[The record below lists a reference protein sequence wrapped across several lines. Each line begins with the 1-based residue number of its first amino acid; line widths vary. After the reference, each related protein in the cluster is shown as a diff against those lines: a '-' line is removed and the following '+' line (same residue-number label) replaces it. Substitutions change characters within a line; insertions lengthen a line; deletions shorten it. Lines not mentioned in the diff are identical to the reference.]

1 MKRKLSLNISP
12 LISILGMMHRARV
25 GFSISRT
32 TVKKLT
38 EELQKKVYTVQITTF
53 WWDLF
58 ALGVS
63 VATTIMDPR
72 KWAQGNA
79 ISDVVDAAEDL
90 LATGSNLKQLND
102 MDSKMF
108 EVHKTIYR
116 IANGLNDND
125 DFLRIVKKILPSSE
139 LDVSSEE
146 FNHAKKKF
154 LQKYIDYSP
163 QVRLAEI
170 TRVGELINNIID
182 ELCGLIKDARGP
194 WAYIEAGRLHYE
206 GKCFTLMSAV
216 STMTSYNE
224 QLYEFQFEYM
234 DALAE
239 YMRSSTATVASR
251 EINADL
257 FHRTTEPSLTRLR
270 SMTVGAFFTHEM
282 QKWQI
287 MEDYC
292 DVLEYR
298 NGGLR
303 PAICKELSAD
313 FPSLLAY
320 KPKECDSDV
329 EKIVDIPAQENTSGR
344 KPNASA
350 IYLSDLISGKP
361 VTLQVPNTDWL
372 IRNKWIT
379 EKDANSAIFVKNF
392 ELFIPAQ
399 HRPTRKVR
407 TEVTASINRLY
418 PGGPIYGIKPA
429 AVFVTEY
436 EVGKADLGCRIPL
449 IDNPYTTCKHKKLP
463 KICERTQSNNADNFQ
478 TMTKYPSVFARWSIQ
493 AFGYEGYKMEKYA
506 TPFTIK
512 AKVQLCKIRDRIPVT
527 HYEKPTEEGDGDAA
541 EADED
546 ADTKDE
552 VSSTTT
558 WGCCYESTYFNA
570 TANACSECPSDSR
583 KGMGGYACFFQRE
596 A

>member
-1 MKRKLSLNISP
+1 MKQ
-12 LISILGMMHRARV
+12 ARI
-25 GFSISRT
+25 GFYNSRT
-32 TVKKLT
+32 TVNKLT
-38 EELQKKVYTVQITTF
+38 KELEKKVYTVQITTL

-79 ISDVVDAAEDL
+79 ISDVVDSAENL
-90 LATGSNLKQLND
+90 LATGANLRQLND
-102 MDSKMF
+102 MEKKMLTTQK
-108 EVHKTIYR
+108 EIYN
-116 IANGLNDND
+116 IASGLNDND
-125 DFLRIVKKILPSSE
+125 NFLKIVKKILPSSE

-163 QVRLAEI
+163 RVRLSDI

-182 ELCGLIKDARGP
+182 ELCGLIEDGRGP
-194 WAYIEAGRLHYE
+194 WAYVEAGMLHYE
-206 GKCFTLMSAV
+206 GKCFKLMSAV

-257 FHRTTEPSLTRLR
+257 FHRTSNPSLTRLR

-287 MEDYC
+287 MDDYC

-298 NGGLR
+298 NGGIR

-344 KPNASA
+344 KPDTSA
-350 IYLSDLISGKP
+350 IYLGDLINGKP

-372 IRNKWIT
+372 IKNKWIT
-379 EKDANSAIFVKNF
+379 EKDVNSAIFVKNF

-399 HRPTRKVR
+399 HRPTRKIR
-407 TEVTASINRLY
+407 TEVTASINKLY
-418 PGGPIYGIKPA
+418 PGGPIYGIKPS

-436 EVGKADLGCRIPL
+436 QVGKADLGCRLPL
-449 IDNPYTTCKHKKLP
+449 IENPYTTCKYRKLP
-463 KICERTQSNNADNFQ
+463 KICEKTQSNNADNFQ

-493 AFGYEGYKMEKYA
+493 AFGYEKHKKEEYA
-506 TPFTIK
+506 TPFAIK
-512 AKVQLCKIRDRIPVT
+512 AKVQLCKIRDRIPAT
-527 HYEKPTEEGDGDAA
+527 YEKPIAEGDGSAA
-541 EADED
+541 EPDED

-552 VSSTTT
+552 VSSPDT
-558 WGCCYESTYFNA
+558 WGCCYENTYFNA
-570 TANACSECPSDSR
+570 TANACNECPSNSN